1 MLDLRLWLVAM
12 EIIRQKSKLPVV
24 VAQLFL
30 GALLIAVGLY
40 NCTVNGIDP
49 LWVSLIVLPVS
60 IFLPH
65 PQSPVL
71 PPEETH
77 DDVDVPDGPTP
88 NTLQHHRQHRRQ
100 KLVFALHIFVCL
112 TFAAVGICGLVLL
125 DSRLRI
131 LWVALITFAV
141 GCLVPTPFILLH

>member
-1 MLDLRLWLVAM
+1 MD
-12 EIIRQKSKLPVV
+12 IIHQTQKKTKLPVV

-30 GALLIAVGLY
+30 GVLLIGVGLY

-65 PQSPVL
+65 PQPPAL
-71 PPEETH
+71 PPRETPDEPTH
-77 DDVDVPDGPTP
+77 NVDTPDGPTP
-88 NTLQHHRQHRRQ
+88 AALQHHRQHRHQ
-100 KLVFALHIFVCL
+100 TLVFAFHIVVCL
-112 TFAAVGICGLVLL
+112 TLAAVGICGLVLL

>member
-1 MLDLRLWLVAM
+1 M
-12 EIIRQKSKLPVV
+12 EIIGQGQKSKLPVV

-30 GALLIAVGLY
+30 GALLIGVGLY

-65 PQSPVL
+65 PQPPVL
-71 PPEETH
+71 QQQPPRPDG
-77 DDVDVPDGPTP
+77 DDDDIPDGPTLA
-88 NTLQHHRQHRRQ
+88 TLQHSHRRQ
-100 KLVFALHIFVCL
+100 TWLFAAHIFVCL
-112 TFAAVGICGLVLL
+112 TLAAIGICGLVLL

-131 LWVALITFAV
+131 LWVALLTFAV